1 MILIFDS
8 ITGTTEQIRNLR
20 FFVYFSKKYNLQ
32 FSIRYASCRS
42 LDLKKVTL
50 YDFKNLFNDEKMFEN
65 TESYIPY
72 DSIKNKITS
81 ENCVDFYKNYEIEK
95 YFWRYDYKDN
105 YYKEK
110 TLDLI
115 NVIKSSSYEYIILG
129 PSFHWWYYD
138 IDKPKQYLLELI
150 NDQLTLTWKDK
161 NDNDSE
167 ESILVIPSEKI
178 MNKFELFKKRINNS
192 KYNFIHYRYEDD
204 YNHDFITSGNHYI
217 VPMIDDLIEHV
228 PFKEK
233 LPIYI
238 ATSSIELLHKKG
250 LMKYP
255 LENYSE
261 IIYKNDCADLFFDE
275 AGFLDYLIGIY
286 SEEVY
291 GFSKSGLSSELI
303 FIKKYKNM
311 SEKRYD
317 NLAIFNHEKYFKKI

>member
-1 MILIFDS
+1 MIVIFDLGAG
-8 ITGTTEQIRNLR
+8 ITDMIRNLYLYI
-20 FFVYFSKKYNLQ
+20 YFSKKYNVS
-32 FSIRYASCRS
+32 FTIRNATSRS
-42 LDLKKVTL
+42 LDVKVWTM
-50 YDFKNLFNDEKMFEN
+50 YDYKNLFNEKMFEN

-81 ENCVDFYKNYEIEK
+81 ENCFDFFKINEIREHLWKDEYKE
-95 YFWRYDYKDN
+95 YF
-105 YYKEK
+105 KEK

-129 PSFHWWYYD
+129 PCFSWWYHD
-138 IDKPKQYLLELI
+138 IDKPKKYLLELI

-161 NDNDSE
+161 NDNDFD
-167 ESILVIPSEKI
+167 ESIVVIPSEKI
-178 MNKFELFKKRINNS
+178 INKFELFKKKINNS

-204 YNHDFITSGNHYI
+204 YNGHFIKSGNHYI
-217 VPMIDDLIEHV
+217 LPMIDDLIEHL

-261 IIYKNDCADLFFDE
+261 IIYKKDCEDLEYFDE
-275 AGFLDYLIGIY
+275 HGFLDLLVGIY
-286 SEEVY
+286 SEDFFGA
-291 GFSKSGLSSELI
+291 GFSGFTNEILR
-303 FIKKYKNM
+303 IKKLSQQNHHYH
-311 SEKRYD
+311 
-317 NLAIFNHEKYFKKI
+317 NLPIFNHEKYYKKI